1 MANDKIRIVTYTTE
15 YKDRLEVLLKEFS
28 QELFGTGTVN
38 IEDYVST
45 HWCVY
50 LAVVGEDV
58 VGVASFTYNTYFGM
72 RKPTVG
78 LTYLYVTPKYRNTKA
93 NYLLNLQSG
102 VLSITNNLPLE
113 HHYASDQS
121 KRMSRK
127 VNGKKVY
134 ETWVVEV
141 EDVMTAFNRLKS
153 KVKIKDI

>member
-15 YKDRLEVLLKEFS
+15 YKDRLEVLLKELS
-28 QELFGTGTVN
+28 QELFGTGTIDIKTFVAN
-38 IEDYVST
+38 

-72 RKPTVG
+72 REPTAG